1 MRRREFITLV
11 GGAMSAWPL
20 ALRAQPAAKSDS
32 DASASAYPNQTVRIV
47 VPVTAGSTADIL
59 ARTLADRLSPAWNQS
74 VIVENRPGVAG
85 ISSVAKGP
93 ADGYSIMLTSNGH
106 SAVGTLNKGL
116 AFDPVSDL
124 VGVAQVAVIPLVLIV
139 PLTLPATTLGEV
151 IALAKA
157 KPGTLNFASAGL
169 GSTSHLAGEVFKR
182 SVGIDIRH
190 VPYRGAETVTSI
202 VRGDTEMTFAPATV
216 ALELINAGK
225 VRAIAVVNG
234 SRIPT
239 LPNVPTVAEAGA
251 LEFSY
256 NAWFGLFAPLKTPKA
271 IVDKIAQGTK
281 QVLETPDVVTRL
293 AQQGAN
299 AGFIAADAFD
309 QLVKADAVRY
319 GKLLTN

>member
-1 MRRREFITLV
+1 MRRRHFITLV
-11 GGAMSAWPL
+11 GGALSAWPL
-20 ALRAQPAAKSDS
+20 VARAQPAP
-32 DASASAYPNQTVRIV
+32 ASFPNQTVRIV

-59 ARTLADRLSPAWNQS
+59 ARVLADRLAPMWNQS

-93 ADGYSIMLTSNGH
+93 ADGYSVMMTSNGH
-106 SAVGTLNKGL
+106 SAVGVLNKGL

-124 VGVAQVAVIPLVLIV
+124 TGVAQVVVIPLVLIV
-139 PLTLPATTLGEV
+139 PPTLEATTVGEL

-182 SVGIDIRH
+182 AASIDIRH

-202 VRGDTEMTFAPATV
+202 MRGDTQMTFAPATV
-216 ALELINAGK
+216 ALELINTGK
-225 VRAIAVVNG
+225 VRPIAVVSA
-234 SRIPT
+234 SRVPT
-239 LPNVPTVAEAGA
+239 LPNVPTFREAGG
-251 LEFSY
+251 LEFNY
-256 NAWFGLFAPLKTPKA
+256 NAWFGLFAPLKTPKPV
-271 IVDKIAQGTK
+271 VDRIAESTK
-281 QVLETPDVVTRL
+281 QVLETPEVIMHL

-299 AGFIAADAFD
+299 AAFIGAGAFD
-309 QLVKADAVRY
+309 AQVKADAERY